1 MVHVVLPSFYIFY
14 ILSLCGCG
22 NIFPSIF
29 FLFSLTGC
37 KNLPTVTD
45 HALFSISL
53 RDLIPLI
60 LLLSIRRILLALSLA
75 KDSAIVILLS

>member
-1 MVHVVLPSFYIFY
+1 MNWLKKKPD
-14 ILSLCGCG
+14 
-22 NIFPSIF
+22 
-29 FLFSLTGC
+29 LFSLTGC